1 MWADSFLEAIQE
13 EEFDEVSRFIL
24 GGTEDLDV
32 PNEDGISPL
41 SLVDHRGF
49 WPVKN
54 LLLDHALFVATWKG
68 QKDKVISL
76 LDRGAEPN
84 FIPHH
89 VTHNR
94 EILDIIQKRMKR
106 KAYLRKVRRERNKS
120 EKLIK
125 NFNEMRIDRIMENAV
140 RKPRAASARKSLNIG
155 LNETK
160 FQDPP
165 RPRNTRRNVPR
176 RARSLNR
183 KALLNLHNT
192 LPKNKRIYKEDPL
205 DRYNFEN
212 VVINEN

>member
-1 MWADSFLEAIQE
+1 MEDPLLEAIE
-13 EEFDEVSRFIL
+13 GGDTKTVRRILLGSSR
-24 GGTEDLDV
+24 DLDI
-32 PNEDGISPL
+32 PNEDGVSPL
-41 SLVDHRGF
+41 SLAEKEGN
-49 WPVKN
+49 WPIESF
-54 LLLDHALFVATWKG
+54 LLDHALFVATWKG

-76 LDRGAEPN
+76 LDRGAEPK

-106 KAYLRKVRRERNKS
+106 RAYLRKVRSERNKS

-125 NFNEMRIDRIMENAV
+125 NYNEMRIDRIMENAV

-192 LPKNKRIYKEDPL
+192 LPENKRIYREDPL
-205 DRYNFEN
+205 DRINIEN

>member
-1 MWADSFLEAIQE
+1 MDDPFLEAIE
-13 EEFDEVSRFIL
+13 SGDIKTVRRFLL
-24 GGTEDLDV
+24 GDSSDLDV
-32 PNEDGISPL
+32 PNEDGVSPL
-41 SLVDHRGF
+41 SLAEKEGN
-49 WPVKN
+49 WPIESI
-54 LLLDHALFVATWKG
+54 LLDHALFVATWKG

-76 LDRGAEPN
+76 LNRGAEPK
-84 FIPHH
+84 FVPQH
-89 VTHNR
+89 VTHNV

-106 KAYLRKVRRERNKS
+106 RAYLRKVRSERNKS

-125 NFNEMRIDRIMENAV
+125 NYNEMRIDRIMENAV
-140 RKPRAASARKSLNIG
+140 RRPRAASARKSRNMG

-165 RPRNTRRNVPR
+165 RPRRTRRNVPR

-192 LPKNKRIYKEDPL
+192 LPENKRIYKDL
-205 DRYNFEN
+205 IDRNNIEN